1 MTDFSRTG
9 IHVAV
14 FCILSALA
22 LVLNCGRDNKLVGP
36 GQTARIQI
44 QLDFKE
50 RDAASHGKSVSDL
63 KRFKSQNIDEV
74 TVSVVNVTSRE
85 VIVREQALNIVDTA
99 QGRFAEGEVSIP
111 VTDQVEVFNI
121 IVFAADTQALFFFVG
136 SDDVALQAGTTQAN
150 AIVITMLPAVSFAL
164 LGSVQASSTFG
175 ESGFGPGRG
184 IDLDTRTS
192 WLSAGSDADPNGSRF
207 VWTGI
212 VERLFGTMGIVNNSR
227 HALEQYRSGFGFE
240 TVRFR
245 VYSGPNATGEMLF
258 EQIVP
263 YPKTSNDPVVRVSPL
278 VFGRSVELVLQGHEN
293 PTGGGFS
300 ELLIVDPS
308 LGGDIPVLQS
318 IALTPINPLQTGQ
331 AVQLT
336 AIGTLSNGATFDVT
350 SQAVWSSSNSA
361 VASVDDTG
369 EVTGVATGTATITAS
384 FVGVVGQTTVTVTDA
399 SLVSIAISPQD
410 ATIEVGKT
418 LQLIATGNFSDGSSS
433 DLTAQANWT
442 SSDSQVATIE
452 ASTGLATGNAP
463 GSTTITAELNG
474 VTGRTG
480 LNVSAATIASL
491 VVTPADTTIAAGE
504 SVQYKATATFS
515 DGSSS
520 DVTTQANWTSSDSQV
535 ATIGATT
542 GLAVA
547 NAPGNTTVTAAIG
560 EVQGQVSLTVAAATL
575 VSVTVT
581 PENPTIVAG
590 TEQEFNAVGAF
601 SDETQRDVTDQ
612 VTWSSGNTT
621 VAGITS
627 GGVATGLQPG
637 VTTIAAELNGI
648 SGQTLLTVTAAEI
661 VSIEVMPQ
669 DASVPAGL
677 TVQYSATATLSD
689 GSPQDITTDADWT
702 SDNTQVADVSNAG
715 LATGLSPGTA
725 KITAEKDGISAGTT
739 LTVGQPELVSITVTP
754 ANPTI
759 LVDQTM
765 QFTATGTFTDDSE
778 DDLTKDAAWTSSDSK
793 VALIDQNGL
802 ATGNSA
808 GTTVIAATFGGV
820 SGSTTLTVNNS
831 NPARI
836 SNLQPTVIQINDS
849 TFCDVFG
856 GPAGTLY
863 QFDFDY
869 DDPDG
874 DVVDGSVVHVSFQF
888 LPSGSTGSFDVTS
901 PIIGGG
907 GFKGGIQFFVCF
919 VFSDQTSTDVTV
931 EMTDAGGQR
940 SNAITVN
947 VPKPNGANLAFREGD
962 ERLTRARAAECTG
975 R

>member
-1 MTDFSRTG
+1 M
-9 IHVAV
+9 
-14 FCILSALA
+14 
-22 LVLNCGRDNKLVGP
+22 
-36 GQTARIQI
+36 
-44 QLDFKE
+44 
-50 RDAASHGKSVSDL
+50 
-63 KRFKSQNIDEV
+63 
-74 TVSVVNVTSRE
+74 
-85 VIVREQALNIVDTA
+85 
-99 QGRFAEGEVSIP
+99 
-111 VTDQVEVFNI
+111 
-121 IVFAADTQALFFFVG
+121 
-136 SDDVALQAGTTQAN
+136 
-150 AIVITMLPAVSFAL
+150 
-164 LGSVQASSTFG
+164 
-175 ESGFGPGRG
+175 
-184 IDLDTRTS
+184 
-192 WLSAGSDADPNGSRF
+192 
-207 VWTGI
+207 
-212 VERLFGTMGIVNNSR
+212 
-227 HALEQYRSGFGFE
+227 
-240 TVRFR
+240 
-245 VYSGPNATGEMLF
+245 
-258 EQIVP
+258 
-263 YPKTSNDPVVRVSPL
+263 
-278 VFGRSVELVLQGHEN
+278 
-293 PTGGGFS
+293 
-300 ELLIVDPS
+300 
-308 LGGDIPVLQS
+308 
-318 IALTPINPLQTGQ
+318 
-331 AVQLT
+331 
-336 AIGTLSNGATFDVT
+336 
-350 SQAVWSSSNSA
+350 
-361 VASVDDTG
+361 
-369 EVTGVATGTATITAS
+369 
-384 FVGVVGQTTVTVTDA
+384 
-399 SLVSIAISPQD
+399 
-410 ATIEVGKT
+410 
-418 LQLIATGNFSDGSSS
+418 
-433 DLTAQANWT
+433 
-442 SSDSQVATIE
+442 
-452 ASTGLATGNAP
+452 
-463 GSTTITAELNG
+463 
-474 VTGRTG
+474 
-480 LNVSAATIASL
+480 SAATIASL
-491 VVTPADTTIAAGE
+491 VVMPADTTIAAGE
-504 SVQYKATATFS
+504 SVQYKAIATFS

-535 ATIGATT
+535 ATIDATT

-601 SDETQRDVTDQ
+601 SDDSQRDVTDQ

-689 GSPQDITTDADWT
+689 GSTQDITTDADWT

-759 LVDQTM
+759 LVDQTI

-849 TFCDVFG
+849 TSCDVFG
-856 GPAGTLY
+856 GPVGTLY

-901 PIIGGG
+901 PIIAGD
-907 GFKGGIQFFVCF
+907 GFKGGIQFLVCF

-931 EMTDAGGQR
+931 EITDAGGQR

-947 VPKPNGANLAFREGD
+947 VPKPDGANLAFREGD